1 MQIQS
6 GKLLKKRR
14 EIQMGRHFKQ
24 KSSCGFGGGL
34 TVTFK
39 DESAR
44 RETTAQNRKAQ
55 KDFIYFLARR
65 LWESINNKPKWGL
78 EYSKCYKAHPK
89 SEIQKLYF

>member
-65 LWESINNKPKWGL
+65 LWESINNKRKRGL
-78 EYSKCYKAHPK
+78 EYSKCYKASK
-89 SEIQKLYF
+89 I

>member
-1 MQIQS
+1 
-6 GKLLKKRR
+6 
-14 EIQMGRHFKQ
+14 MGHFKQ

-55 KDFIYFLARR
+55 KDFILF
-65 LWESINNKPKWGL
+65 G
-78 EYSKCYKAHPK
+78 SKIVGQY
-89 SEIQKLYF
+89 